1 MTPKSPRWVW
11 KCPFGRIFK
20 ISPFG
25 GIPRHRKSRIFVPVI
40 GSDYCPKRKTVIFTS
55 LILKKMSKARKSNN
69 ALKPKLVSFF
79 DIQSTSHVYTLG
91 NLMLVADNI
100 DGSDDKESYFK
111 VNPLENTVT
120 LPSYMSILC
129 KQGNMHIRLNG
140 RDYDFHPNDFMVI
153 MPGSTGL
160 CLEMS
165 PDFKLA
171 VVMFSSEFHF
181 EKFYANYSY
190 ESIQMWKYLSMEEKL
205 TLKPEQMDECL
216 SVYRMMKRKLM
227 EQDFK
232 LKNDVVLSYLNILFC
247 NFYQYFSL
255 AGLSEIIQSGNKKD
269 VYNYFFRFMTLVREN
284 CRKERGITFY
294 ADMLCLTPKYLS
306 QVIYKCSG
314 SFASEWIRKMVI
326 LEAKSLLD
334 NKNFSVQQI
343 SDMMNFPNPSFFGKY
358 FKAATG
364 LTPRKYRMQ

>member
-1 MTPKSPRWVW
+1 
-11 KCPFGRIFK
+11 
-20 ISPFG
+20 
-25 GIPRHRKSRIFVPVI
+25 
-40 GSDYCPKRKTVIFTS
+40 
-55 LILKKMSKARKSNN
+55 MSKARKSNN

-79 DIQSTSHVYTLG
+79 DIQSTSNVYTLG

-100 DGSDDKESYFK
+100 DGLDDKESYFK
-111 VNPLENTVT
+111 VNPLENTVA

-171 VVMFSSEFHF
+171 VVMFSPEFHF

-190 ESIQMWKYLSMEEKL
+190 ESIQMWKYLSLEEKL

-247 NFYQYFSL
+247 NFYQYFSS

-364 LTPRKYRMQ
+364 MTPRKYRMQ